1 MTARWNGQN
10 GIVASD
16 GSTVSGNTVYGNTS
30 YGLWLNGAAYSGNVI
45 SNNTVGTV
53 FGTAVQL
60 GQNACNGNTTCP

>member
-1 MTARWNGQN
+1 
-10 GIVASD
+10 
-16 GSTVSGNTVYGNTS
+16 VYGNTS